1 MTGDRLRYLCGL
13 MDAAYAAAAIHDH
26 SKALGH
32 APIIGRNFRA
42 QHEAKAERGRAIL
55 VANEATAKD
64 VAAIFVRP
72 TKKLTGMGLRR

>member
-1 MTGDRLRYLCGL
+1 MAVNEIAPTAWGFWEKMQAEGL
-13 MDAAYAAAAIHDH
+13 VGGL
-26 SKALGH
+26 SESRFK
-32 APIIGRNFRA
+32 
-42 QHEAKAERGRAIL
+42 GRAID